1 MTATHEG
8 SGASGRRRLGLL
20 NERGGPYSTVRG
32 KTNAQL
38 NRTVFPMPPANDRFP
53 DLGRTPLTRQES
65 AYLSLACPQWGHSS
79 SEICDPTTC
88 QTWSHCGTTLP

>member
-8 SGASGRRRLGLL
+8 SGTSGRRRLGLL

-65 AYLSLACPQWGHSS
+65 APLPGRPAVGHSS
-79 SEICDPTTC
+79 SETCDPTTC
-88 QTWSHCGTTLP
+88 HTWSPCGTTLP